1 MSLFGA
7 LNTSVS
13 GLSAQSAAFS
23 NISDNVANSQ
33 TVGYKEV
40 DTEFIDYLT
49 DSTAEENDPGAVVT
63 RPDYTNA
70 DQGTITQSSNPLA
83 LAVSGQGYF
92 AVSETTGISSSNAN
106 PTFSNQTYY
115 TRDGNFQMDES
126 GYLVNDA
133 GEHLQGWPVN
143 STTGVANQS
152 ELAPIQVSQSQFAP
166 VATTSVDLSANLPA
180 DFQQHHHA
188 FLPG

>member
-49 DSTAEENDPGAVVT
+49 DSTAEEKRSRRRGHQTRLYECRPGNDHAKQQSAGIGRLRPGLFRGVRDDRHIVEQ
-63 RPDYTNA
+63 RQPD
-70 DQGTITQSSNPLA
+70 
-83 LAVSGQGYF
+83 
-92 AVSETTGISSSNAN
+92 
-106 PTFSNQTYY
+106 
-115 TRDGNFQMDES
+115 
-126 GYLVNDA
+126 
-133 GEHLQGWPVN
+133 
-143 STTGVANQS
+143 
-152 ELAPIQVSQSQFAP
+152 IQ
-166 VATTSVDLSANLPA
+166 
-180 DFQQHHHA
+180 
-188 FLPG
+188 